1 MTTSAPPRPVPYP
14 VRSVDELPWPSLL
27 VLGTATLVMVTTEML
42 PAAVLAPMST
52 GLGVA
57 EAQVARLVSLWAT
70 VVVLASFPLVRL
82 TRGHDGRLV
91 IMVGLIALAVSSGLT
106 AVAPTYGA
114 VIGARLLGAAAV
126 GLLWATVN
134 AFVADL
140 VSDRV
145 LGTAVAVVLGGA
157 TLGMVVGTPVA
168 RLVADLAGWRAA
180 FAGLAAVGLAVA
192 VLVRVIVGRSADLPA
207 DLPGER
213 PGGAALLAKPG
224 SPRPMLVLTG
234 LVALVL
240 VGHYGAYTFVTRL
253 AEVPAETLPGTI
265 STVLLVFGIASALG
279 VALAGRIG
287 DRSGRALLVSVVLT
301 SVALLALG
309 LVTAQPLLGLA
320 VVVGWGVVSGAMP
333 PLAQTQILRLAGPT
347 HRATAGALIPVL
359 FNGAIAI
366 GAGLAS
372 LVVARSG
379 VGALPVP
386 AGAIVAV
393 AAVGL
398 AITVIRRHAK
408 AR

>member
-1 MTTSAPPRPVPYP
+1 
-14 VRSVDELPWPSLL
+14 
-27 VLGTATLVMVTTEML
+27 MVTTEML

-57 EAQVARLVSLWAT
+57 EAQIARLVSLWAT
-70 VVVLASFPLVRL
+70 IVVLASFPLLRL
-82 TRGHDGRLV
+82 TRGRDGRLV
-91 IMVGLIALAVSSGLT
+91 IMIGMLALTVSSGLT
-106 AVAPTYGA
+106 AAAPTYGA

-134 AFVADL
+134 AYVADL
-140 VSDRV
+140 VSDRL

-168 RLVADLAGWRAA
+168 RLITDLAGWRTA
-180 FAGLAAVGLAVA
+180 FAGLAAVGLVVA
-192 VLVRVIVGRSADLPA
+192 VLVRLVVARPV

-213 PGGAALLAKPG
+213 AGGADPLAEPG
-224 SPRPMLVLTG
+224 SPQPMLLLTG

-240 VGHYGAYTFVTRL
+240 VGHYGAYTFITRL

-265 STVLLVFGIASALG
+265 STLLLVFGIASALG
-279 VALAGRIG
+279 VALAGRVG
-287 DRSGRALLVSVVLT
+287 DRSGRALLVSVALT
-301 SVALLALG
+301 AVALLALG
-309 LVTAQPLLGLA
+309 VVSAHTLLGLA

-333 PLAQTQILRLAGPT
+333 PLAQTQILRLAGPA

-372 LVVARSG
+372 LVVAGSG

-386 AGAIVAV
+386 AAAIVAL

-398 AITVIRRHAK
+398 AIAVRRGDSG